1 MVTFRAAGPEEKKV
15 SLFGAGILGGIVICG
30 LTMLP
35 SFEPPTMT
43 VWLYLAGYGLLAA
56 FANVLL
62 MYAAIDAPA
71 AYIGPT
77 QYSQMLWALLL
88 GHILF
93 GDGVD
98 GPTLAGT
105 VLIIGSGILTLMREH
120 HKGTPLPPAI
130 AASNAHAALTLTRH
144 PDEPAE

>member
-1 MVTFRAAGPEEKKV
+1 VTFRAAGPQEKKI

-30 LTMLP
+30 VTMLP
-35 SFEPPTMT
+35 SFEPPSMI
-43 VWLYLAGYGLLAA
+43 VWFYLAGYGLLAA

-62 MYAAIDAPA
+62 MYAAVYAPA

-77 QYSQMLWALLL
+77 QYSQMLWALFL
-88 GHILF
+88 GHLLF

-105 VLIIGSGILTLMREH
+105 VLIIGSGILTVMREH

-130 AASNAHAALTLTRH
+130 AASSAHAALTLKR
-144 PDEPAE
+144 PPVE